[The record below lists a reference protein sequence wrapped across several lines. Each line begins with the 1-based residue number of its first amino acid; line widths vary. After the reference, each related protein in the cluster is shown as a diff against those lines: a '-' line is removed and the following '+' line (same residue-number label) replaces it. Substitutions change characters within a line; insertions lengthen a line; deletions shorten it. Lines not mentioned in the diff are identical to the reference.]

1 MIASGQLFKILN
13 FWVHLVS
20 AFIWIGG
27 VLFSSLILLPAA
39 QKFLNKDVRGEFL
52 RQVHARFQK
61 FSGAFVLLLLVTGGI
76 NIHFAKQYRGAL
88 TGMYFNSLMLKIL
101 FFTILLTFYLLHLK
115 ELGNKKPITHFP
127 YQEATLVLGVLII
140 LMAAVLKHS

>member
-1 MIASGQLFKILN
+1 MEADQIFRIVN

-27 VLFSSLILLPAA
+27 VIFSSLVLLPAA
-39 QKFLNKDVRGEFL
+39 EKHLDKDVRGAFL
-52 RQVHARFQK
+52 RQIHGRFQK
-61 FSGAFVLLLLVTGGI
+61 LSGAFVTLLLVTGGI
-76 NIHFAKQYRGAL
+76 NIHFAKQYRGTFNSL
-88 TGMYFNSLMLKIL
+88 YFNALMLKIF

-115 ELGNKKPITHFP
+115 ELGDKKPLQHFP
-127 YQEATLVLGVLII
+127 YQEATLVLGVLTI

>member
-1 MIASGQLFKILN
+1 MEADQIFRIVN

-27 VLFSSLILLPAA
+27 VIFSSLVLLPAA
-39 QKFLNKDVRGEFL
+39 QKFLDKGVRGQFL
-52 RQVHARFQK
+52 REVHGRFQK
-61 FSGAFVLLLLVTGGI
+61 LSGAFVTLLLVTGGI
-76 NIHFAKQYRGAL
+76 NIHFAKQYRGTFNAL
-88 TGMYFNSLMLKIL
+88 YFNALMLKIF

-115 ELGNKKPITHFP
+115 ELGDKKPMEHFP

>member
-1 MIASGQLFKILN
+1 MDADQIFRIVN
-13 FWVHLVS
+13 FWIHLLS

-27 VLFSSLILLPAA
+27 VIFSSLVLLPVAEKSLEKGA
-39 QKFLNKDVRGEFL
+39 RGMLL

-61 FSGAFVLLLLVTGGI
+61 LSGAFVTLLLITGGI
-76 NIHFAKQYRGAL
+76 NIHFAKQYRGTFSSL
-88 TGMYFNSLMLKIL
+88 FFNALMLKIF

-115 ELGNKKPITHFP
+115 ELGDQKPLQHFP

-140 LMAAVLKHS
+140 LMAAVLKYS

>member
-39 QKFLNKDVRGEFL
+39 QKFLHKDVRGEFL
-52 RQVHARFQK
+52 RHVHTRFQK
-61 FSGAFVLLLLVTGGI
+61 FSGACVFLLRVTGVI

-88 TGMYFNSLMLKIL
+88 TGLYFSALMLKIL
-101 FFTILLTFYLLHLK
+101 FFTILLTFYLLHIK
-115 ELGNKKPITHFP
+115 ELGNKKPIAHFP

>member
-1 MIASGQLFKILN
+1 MEADQIFRIGN
-13 FWVHLVS
+13 FWIHLVS

-27 VLFSSLILLPAA
+27 VIFSSLVLLPAA
-39 QKFLNKDVRGEFL
+39 QKYLDQDVRGQFL

-61 FSGAFVLLLLVTGGI
+61 LSGAFVTLLLVTGGI
-76 NIHFAKQYRGAL
+76 NIHFAKQYRGTFAPL
-88 TGMYFNSLMLKIL
+88 YFNALMLKIL

-115 ELGNKKPITHFP
+115 ELGDKKPIEHFP

-140 LMAAVLKHS
+140 LMAAVLKHT

>member
-1 MIASGQLFKILN
+1 MIESGQLFRIVN

-27 VLFSSLILLPAA
+27 VIFSSLVLLPAA
-39 QKFLNKDVRGEFL
+39 QKFLNKDVRGQFL
-52 RQVHARFQK
+52 REIHGRFQK
-61 FSGAFVLLLLVTGGI
+61 LSGAFVTLLLVTGGI
-76 NIHFAKQYRGAL
+76 NIHFAKQYRGAFNSL
-88 TGMYFNSLMLKIL
+88 YFNALMLKIF

-115 ELGNKKPITHFP
+115 ELGDKKPMEHFP
-127 YQEATLVLGVLII
+127 YQEASLVLGVLII